1 MSIYLARPIATLYP
15 LRSSGIPIR
24 APRTPMDYM
33 YREDEEH
40 RLAQRAVDA
49 YWANR
54 QVPAEPQEGDL
65 WARYAEQREAIEMAE
80 WQRAA
85 DANEAV
91 MAR

>member
-1 MSIYLARPIATLYP
+1 MATYIARPLAVLYP

-54 QVPAEPQEGDL
+54 QVPAEPDGEGDR
-65 WARYAEQREAIEMAE
+65 WAAYAALAAAILEE
-80 WQRAA
+80 SNR
-85 DANEAV
+85 V
-91 MAR
+91 SVTR